1 MKAIVNGKLV
11 FPDRITEG
19 TLLIDGER
27 IVAAGDVKVP
37 DGAEIIDAKGLYV
50 GPGFVDQH
58 SHGYMKGKEIFSA
71 NDYPAEAALGHLK
84 HGTTSYLPSSDYGD
98 SEEIHFKFLK
108 NCVAAIKN
116 EPKTSIVGI
125 HLEGPFINAGYGSNS
140 DKVLSYTDDLC
151 DRLLEA
157 GEGHVLQMTYAPE
170 LPTAPKLEAKLK
182 EKNVVRA
189 IGHSCAGPEN
199 IERAVA
205 NGATVATHLYDAM
218 GNYMGVEASA
228 KRTQHP
234 QDCTADL
241 VLTFPGIY
249 YELIVDENALHATEY
264 SVRRTYRTA
273 GEDYVVLI
281 SDCFCEPYPQKDDNA
296 DVNYD
301 KTGTL
306 SGSKLSVA
314 RAAKNFKRFTGAD
327 HRVLFKVSS
336 TNSAKAMN
344 IYDQV
349 GSIDEG
355 KFANIVFVDDDF
367 DVKRIFFKGEE
378 VQEVRH

>member
-1 MKAIVNGKLV
+1 MKAIINGKLV
-11 FPDRITEG
+11 FPEKIVEG
-19 TLLIDGER
+19 TLLIDGE
-27 IVAAGDVKVP
+27 IIAGAGDVEIP
-37 DGAEIIDAKGLYV
+37 ADAEIIDAQGLYV

-58 SHGYMKGKEIFSA
+58 SHGYMKGKEIFPA
-71 NDYPAEAALGHLK
+71 NDFPAEAALGHLK
-84 HGTTSYLPSSDYGD
+84 HGTTSYFPSSDYGD
-98 SEEIHFKFLK
+98 SEETHFRFLK
-108 NCVAAIKN
+108 NCVNAIKN
-116 EPKTSIVGI
+116 EPKTSIAGI

-140 DKVLSYTDDLC
+140 EKVLSYTDDLC
-151 DRLLEA
+151 ERLLTE
-157 GEGHVLQMTYAPE
+157 GEGYVSQMTYAPE
-170 LPTAPKLEAKLK
+170 LPTAPKLEEKLTK
-182 EKNVVRA
+182 YGVVHA
-189 IGHSCAGPEN
+189 IGHTCAGPDD

-249 YELIVDENALHATEY
+249 YELIVDENALHATQY
-264 SVRRTYRTA
+264 SVRRTLRTA

-281 SDCFCEPYPQKDDNA
+281 SDCFCEPFPQKDDNA

-301 KTGTL
+301 KAGTL

-314 RAAKNFKRFTGAD
+314 RAAKNFKKFTGVD
-327 HRVLFKVSS
+327 HRVLFKVAS
-336 TNSAKAMN
+336 TNSAKAMKV
-344 IYDQV
+344 YDKV
-349 GSIDEG
+349 GSIDAG
-355 KFANIVFVDDDF
+355 KFANLVFVDEDF

-378 VQEVRH
+378 IQEVRH